1 MENWETC
8 FFIQYLKCKLKP
20 MQQEF
25 RTCSRFSGNE
35 SLNSFSMR
43 LWKFSEWDNYI
54 YVNVRKSNFQNTP
67 NHAKINIISL
77 IFLLL
82 SLLDVLFL
90 PKVFCMLQAK
100 SNLVQRGL
108 LLSIARYDI
117 RMACVFKIHH
127 IYNLA
132 IHTLKSGSI

>member
-1 MENWETC
+1 M
-8 FFIQYLKCKLKP
+8 L
-20 MQQEF
+20 
-25 RTCSRFSGNE
+25 
-35 SLNSFSMR
+35 
-43 LWKFSEWDNYI
+43 
-54 YVNVRKSNFQNTP
+54 QNKTFKIP
-67 NHAKINIISL
+67 QNHAKINIISL

-90 PKVFCMLQAK
+90 PKVFCMLHEK

-108 LLSIARYDI
+108 LLSTARYDI